1 MKVTTFGLDLAKRV
15 FQLHWVDIET
25 GEICR
30 RQMKREE
37 LPEFFGNR
45 APAVIA
51 MEACGSANYW
61 KRKLVAL
68 RSEVKLTAPQFPTV
82 LLMRRFLH
90 HVQSRVVVLT
100 VALATS
106 LASAQTCSAASSGNR
121 GSRTGRRT
129 ACEHHLDSYSFTPAR
144 LIVQAGRSV
153 ELTLTSVT
161 TLTPHNFILKEP
173 AAGLSVAQ
181 EVGPHETAKVIF
193 TPTNP
198 GIYVFY
204 CDKKLPFFPS
214 HREQGMEG
222 HLEVRP

>member
-15 FQLHWVDIET
+15 FQLHRVDIET

-30 RQMKREE
+30 RQMKLKE
-37 LPEFFGNR
+37 LLEFFGNR

-51 MEACGSANYW
+51 MEACGSAHYW
-61 KRKLVAL
+61 RRKLVAL
-68 RSEVKLTAPQFPTV
+68 RSEVKLIAAQFPTV

-90 HVQSRVVVLT
+90 HVQRRVVVLT

-106 LASAQTCSAASSGNR
+106 LAIAQPAAPLPPV
-121 GSRTGRRT
+121 T
-129 ACEHHLDSYSFTPAR
+129 AEVGPDGVQRASITLDSYSFTPAR

-161 TLTPHNFILKEP
+161 TLTPHNFILKEA

-193 TPTNP
+193 TPTKP

-222 HLEVRP
+222 QLEVRP

>member
-15 FQLHWVDIET
+15 FQLRWVDMET
-25 GEICR
+25 GEISR
-30 RQMKREE
+30 RQMKRKE
-37 LPEFFGNR
+37 LLEFFGNR

-51 MEACGSANYW
+51 MEACGNAHYW
-61 KRKLVAL
+61 RRKLVAL
-68 RSEVKLTAPQFPTV
+68 RSEVKFIAAQFPTV

-90 HVQSRVVVLT
+90 HVQRGIVVLT

-106 LASAQTCSAASSGNR
+106 LAIAQPAAPLPPV
-121 GSRTGRRT
+121 T
-129 ACEHHLDSYSFTPAR
+129 AEIGPDGVQRASITFDSYSFTPAR
-144 LIVQAGRSV
+144 LIVQAGKSV

-161 TLTPHNFILKEP
+161 TLTPHNFILKE
-173 AAGLSVAQ
+173 AAGGLSIAQ
-181 EVGPHETAKVIF
+181 QVGPRETAKVIF
-193 TPTNP
+193 TPTKP

>member
-1 MKVTTFGLDLAKRV
+1 MKVATFGLGLTKRA

-30 RQMKREE
+30 RQMKLKDLR
-37 LPEFFGNR
+37 EFFGNR
-45 APAVIA
+45 APAAIA
-51 MEACGSANYW
+51 MAACGHAHCW
-61 KRKLVAL
+61 RRKLVAL
-68 RSEVKLTAPQFPTV
+68 QSEVKPSAAQFPTV
-82 LLMRRFLH
+82 LPMRRFLH
-90 HVQSRVVVLT
+90 HVQRHVGVLT
-100 VALATS
+100 VAIATS
-106 LASAQTCSAASSGNR
+106 LAIAQAAAPLPPV
-121 GSRTGRRT
+121 T
-129 ACEHHLDSYSFTPAR
+129 AEVGPDGVQRASITLDSYSFTPAR

-161 TLTPHNFILKEP
+161 TLTPHNFILKEA

-193 TPTNP
+193 TPTKP

>member
-15 FQLHWVDIET
+15 FQLHRVDIET

-30 RQMKREE
+30 RQMKLKE
-37 LPEFFGNR
+37 LLEFFGNR

-51 MEACGSANYW
+51 VEACSSAHYW
-61 KRKLVAL
+61 RRKLVAL
-68 RSEVKLTAPQFPTV
+68 RSEVKLIAAQFPTV

-90 HVQSRVVVLT
+90 RVQRRVVVLT

-106 LASAQTCSAASSGNR
+106 LAIAQPAAPLPPVIAEVGPDGVQRASI
-121 GSRTGRRT
+121 T
-129 ACEHHLDSYSFTPAR
+129 LDSYSFTPTR

-161 TLTPHNFILKEP
+161 TLTPHNFILKEA

-193 TPTNP
+193 TPTKP

-222 HLEVRP
+222 QLEVRP